1 MLQWCVVACVV
12 AHESIKYT
20 HIRLSFL
27 PPLIIYVQCAWRC
40 RQGRLGTQ
48 LLRSARKM
56 RHDEETKAAS
66 MIQNMFICRKAKH
79 MTAWLAAG
87 ERYTI

>member
-1 MLQWCVVACVV
+1 LVDV
-12 AHESIKYT
+12 SIKYLY
-20 HIRLSFL
+20 IFLIYVSFL
-27 PPLIIYVQCAWRC
+27 PHLIVYVQCAWRC

-56 RHDEETKAAS
+56 RHDEETKAAF
-66 MIQNMFICRKAKH
+66 MIQNMFICRKARH

-87 ERYTI
+87 EIHYTTLH